1 MLKGFLNVLIKE
13 LKELARDPKI
23 LVGMIVLPLVIF
35 PVMGLVFGYAEET
48 AKSEAQ
54 NLRLLILDNDQ
65 GNWSQTFIDYL
76 SSGMNV
82 TIVNNLTPQQIVDE
96 GLLKQNNVTTFI
108 EILSGFSENMTKHMN
123 GDVNITATI
132 NSYGLYQG
140 GSIFSGVGSS
150 VTNQYVTFFNRAI
163 APNVVYSTTSSIVKG
178 QIQQGVD
185 PSQLSALMMSQTIA
199 LPITI
204 MILLTY
210 AMQIAA
216 TSVAMEK
223 EEKTLETLLT
233 VPVDRFAILMG
244 KLSSTIIV
252 AGVAAVAMMIGYNS
266 MLSGITM
273 GIQSGISIDLVK
285 LGLVPSTA
293 GYVLMGISLFAT
305 LLSALALAVIMSAFS
320 EDVRGAQALVGY
332 IYPIIFIPAIALMYV
347 DINTLPDVFKAI
359 FFAIPYSHP
368 IIASKAVIMG
378 DYTTVILGIIYVIIF
393 TIAIMYLASRLFA
406 TEKILTAKF
415 RLGKNKKPAEPIE

>member
-1 MLKGFLNVLIKE
+1 
-13 LKELARDPKI
+13 
-23 LVGMIVLPLVIF
+23 
-35 PVMGLVFGYAEET
+35 
-48 AKSEAQ
+48 
-54 NLRLLILDNDQ
+54 
-65 GNWSQTFIDYL
+65 WSQTFIDYL

-82 TIVNNLTPQQIVDE
+82 TIVNNLTPQQIVDQA
-96 GLLKQNNVTTFI
+96 LLKQNNVTTFI

-223 EEKTLETLLT
+223 
-233 VPVDRFAILMG
+233 
-244 KLSSTIIV
+244 
-252 AGVAAVAMMIGYNS
+252 
-266 MLSGITM
+266 
-273 GIQSGISIDLVK
+273 
-285 LGLVPSTA
+285 
-293 GYVLMGISLFAT
+293 
-305 LLSALALAVIMSAFS
+305 
-320 EDVRGAQALVGY
+320 
-332 IYPIIFIPAIALMYV
+332 
-347 DINTLPDVFKAI
+347 
-359 FFAIPYSHP
+359 
-368 IIASKAVIMG
+368 
-378 DYTTVILGIIYVIIF
+378 
-393 TIAIMYLASRLFA
+393 
-406 TEKILTAKF
+406 
-415 RLGKNKKPAEPIE
+415 